1 MKIAVKLIAI
11 VGRRA
16 SPEGAGGEAVIELA
30 QGATPEDALAALDLP
45 PEETYV
51 TLVNGEIVPPDAR
64 ALQRLKEND
73 VLTVFP
79 PLKGG

>member
-11 VGRRA
+11 VGRPA
-16 SPEGAGGEAVIELA
+16 SPQGADGETVIELA
-30 QGATPEDALAALDLP
+30 QGATPVDALAALDLP

-51 TLVNGEIVPPDAR
+51 TLVNGEMVPPEAR
-64 ALQRLKEND
+64 AGVRLADND